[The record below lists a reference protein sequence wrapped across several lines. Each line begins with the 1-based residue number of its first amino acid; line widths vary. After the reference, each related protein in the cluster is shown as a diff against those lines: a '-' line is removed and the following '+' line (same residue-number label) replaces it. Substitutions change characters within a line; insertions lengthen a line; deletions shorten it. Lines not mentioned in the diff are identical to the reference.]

1 MVMLLLNQENCFQY
15 LVGDTHMGK
24 GALPDSDV
32 RYGNQGEEITHNP
45 DSDH

>member
-1 MVMLLLNQENCFQY
+1 MLLLNQENCFQY

-24 GALPDSDV
+24 GTLPDSDV